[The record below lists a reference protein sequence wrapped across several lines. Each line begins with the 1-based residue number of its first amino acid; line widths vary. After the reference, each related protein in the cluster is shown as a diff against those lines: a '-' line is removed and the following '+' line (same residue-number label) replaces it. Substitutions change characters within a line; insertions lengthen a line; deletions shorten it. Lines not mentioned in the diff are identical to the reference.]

1 MKCLFSISRGN
12 IVPERGF
19 SINKL
24 LLDTH
29 GSSTENDM
37 IIDSSTENDLIIDS
51 STENDMINDMK
62 TLQMVKENI
71 LSGACIMKV
80 SVNKQLLSFVN
91 QLDKY
96 MSET

>member
-1 MKCLFSISRGN
+1 
-12 IVPERGF
+12 
-19 SINKL
+19 
-24 LLDTH
+24 
-29 GSSTENDM
+29 M

-80 SVNKQLLSFVN
+80 SVNKQLLSFVKSARQIYEWDLEVKQKLFQGEKLKN
-91 QLDKY
+91 TKKENEELVENFQWWLWR
-96 MSET
+96 